1 MNVEQPRLGRRGTL
15 VLLIVLGAFPPLTM
29 DLYLPALPHM
39 ADTFGTSHAMIN
51 LTLGAYMVAFSVGM
65 LFWGPLSERTGRK
78 PILFTALAIYIA
90 SSLLCALSS
99 SVEGLIAFRSVQG
112 LAGGGVTVVGT
123 SIVKDMFDGRE
134 REKVM
139 ATVMSLVIIAPMV
152 APVLGAFL
160 LKVASWHAM
169 FVVLALFA
177 CIAGVFVML
186 YRETVEEKS
195 TAPILK
201 SWNRLGVVLKNPHF
215 AYLLLLFS
223 LVPMCLTAF
232 LGSAAYVYIDGF
244 GMSEQTFSFI
254 FAFNAVCA
262 AFGPTLYLRLSR
274 RLPVQSIVLGCFLV
288 VIVTGAM
295 MLSVGGLSPWMFAA
309 LAAMTTIAV
318 IIVRVP
324 GANLLLDQQ
333 TKDTGSAAALIQF
346 SGTMMGAAA
355 VQIVSANAHDLI
367 RNYGLL
373 LMIIGTTCAMLWLIV
388 RHRPFVTD
396 VLPQNRAAE

>member
-78 PILFTALAIYIA
+78 PILFTALAIYII

-177 CIAGVFVML
+177 CIAGGLVML

-274 RLPVQSIVLGCFLV
+274 RLPVQSIILGCFLV
-288 VIVTGAM
+288 VIVTGGM
-295 MLSVGGLSPWMFAA
+295 MLSIGGLSPWMFAA

-324 GANLLLDQQ
+324 GQ
-333 TKDTGSAAALIQF
+333 TCCWISRQKTPAL
-346 SGTMMGAAA
+346 
-355 VQIVSANAHDLI
+355 
-367 RNYGLL
+367 R
-373 LMIIGTTCAMLWLIV
+373 
-388 RHRPFVTD
+388 RP
-396 VLPQNRAAE
+396 